1 MERSY
6 TLGTKHGS
14 LLGFYLFWINVLL
27 GHTSRPYFIIDMGR
41 TSYRLY
47 AAYYL
52 SVPSI
57 TEFWYF
63 KELIYLVITY
73 LGPQKNGRSL

>member
-1 MERSY
+1 
-6 TLGTKHGS
+6 
-14 LLGFYLFWINVLL
+14 
-27 GHTSRPYFIIDMGR
+27 MGR

-47 AAYYL
+47 VAYYL

-63 KELIYLVITY
+63 NKLIYLVITY
-73 LGPQKNGRSL
+73 LGPQKKMGGASEY